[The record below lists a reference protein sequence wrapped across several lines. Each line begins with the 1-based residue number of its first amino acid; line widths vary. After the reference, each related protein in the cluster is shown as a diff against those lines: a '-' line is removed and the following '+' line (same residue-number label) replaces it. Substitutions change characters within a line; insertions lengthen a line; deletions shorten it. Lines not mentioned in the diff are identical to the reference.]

1 LPGMVPLHSIAT
13 SHESVAAEAAPRG
26 GGRGNQVWVALEDA
40 HRLVRVNLRK
50 RSVVRR
56 VRVWGRPHNIAVNG
70 TGLVAATVWDHQRVV
85 LVRRDWR
92 RRVDLRGAPHDVKI
106 GGGRIVVANQGA
118 ARLNILSLRGRK
130 RGRVGLKANPHDVAL
145 TPGGDVA
152 WASLEGSD
160 DLVVVGLRH
169 KRVKRYVSTGKSPH
183 DLLFSPDGRL
193 WVTDWNGALHVYSRK
208 GRLLK
213 SRALGDE
220 AHHFGLH
227 PRWPP
232 GVDHR
237 SRCTPDIRRVDAQLQ
252 GDQEDFDP
260 WLTSS
265 RCHHPR
271 R

>member
-1 LPGMVPLHSIAT
+1 MVPLHSIAT

-152 WASLEGSD
+152 WASLEGSN